1 MQKPSCIAMLLAGGQ
16 GSRLGGLTRN
26 IAKPAVPF
34 GGKYRIIDFALSN
47 CYNSGIYT
55 VGVLTQYQPLE
66 LHRYIGIGSPWDLD
80 RKRGGVYILPPYA
93 REGGA
98 DWYKGTADAL
108 CQNIKFV
115 DSMNPDHVAV
125 LSGDHVYK
133 MDYAKMLSSHIKNN
147 ADATIAVI
155 NVDIKEASRFGIMCA
170 DEDNRITAFAEKPE
184 NPQSTLASMGVYIF
198 HWQVLRRYLIEDSQ
212 NAKSSHDFGKDIIPR
227 MLLKNEKLF
236 AYPFEGYWRD
246 VGTVESYWQASMDLL
261 GDDYAFDLYSPD
273 WIIGSENIALPPHY
287 VGEHGQVIKSLV
299 SEACIVRGRVENSI
313 LFPSVIVEEGAV
325 VKDSVIMAES
335 RISQGAVVERAIVGD
350 KVFVMQKQKII
361 PDRPD
366 GIVLHFAGGE
376 KLDEGQNI

>member
-47 CYNSGIYT
+47 CYNSGVYT

-80 RKRGGVYILPPYA
+80 RQHGGVYILPPYA

-108 CQNIKFV
+108 YQNIKFV

-133 MDYAKMLSSHIKNN
+133 MDYAQMLSFHIKKN
-147 ADATIAVI
+147 ADVTIAVI
-155 NVDIKEASRFGIMCA
+155 NVDIKEANRFGIMCA
-170 DEDNRITAFAEKPE
+170 DRDGRITAFAEKPK

-212 NAKSSHDFGKDIIPR
+212 NMKSSHDFGKDIIPR
-227 MLLKNEKLF
+227 MLLKKEKLF

-273 WIIGSENIALPPHY
+273 WIISSENLALPPHY
-287 VGEHGQVIKSLV
+287 ISKEGRVVKSLV
-299 SEACIVRGRVENSI
+299 SEACVVHGSVENSI
-313 LFPSVIVEEGAV
+313 LFPSVTVEEGAV
-325 VKDSVIMAES
+325 VKNSVIMAES
-335 RISQGAVVERAIVGD
+335 RISMGAVVERAIIGY
-350 KVFVMQKQKII
+350 KVFVMQKQKIL
-361 PDRPD
+361 PD
-366 GIVLHFAGGE
+366 GPDDIVLHFSGGE
-376 KLDEGQNI
+376 KLDEG